1 MTADAPVIRSR
12 LPVTAILSACLFL
25 IGTAAAAVAPYRAL
39 VAIDGLG
46 LSNGV
51 YAIIMTVSSI
61 GTAIA
66 SLVLGYA
73 SDKVADRRILV
84 VACGLIGTIAYG
96 TVYLIPTVLS
106 YVIAFC
112 VILPFG
118 AALFSQTFSYSRSYY
133 DVRRPE
139 RSEFMMSALRSLYAV
154 AWVVAPPIVGW
165 IASSYSIFGVFAI
178 AGLAQGLCTVI
189 YGLLF
194 ADPGSKIGIAGKSSA
209 GAAPPPRIET
219 FRIVGISGVT
229 LLRIAVM
236 LHLTA
241 LPLVL
246 SHDFRAT
253 LGEVGINASLA
264 ALLEVP
270 LMLAWGWVASR
281 WPKDMILALN
291 GLIYA
296 LYMLL
301 VAVAARSVF
310 DVLLLQGINA
320 VATAALVSLN
330 ISYVQEAIKGRVGLS
345 TSLIDVMTVVAGF
358 VSAGAFAVLA
368 TPQSYA
374 GVMLAAAAISAAG
387 AVILVISMAMR
398 RGSLTRTAI

>member
-1 MTADAPVIRSR
+1 MTAAAATTSR
-12 LPVTAILSACLFL
+12 LPVTTILSACLFL

-61 GTAIA
+61 GTAAA
-66 SLVLGYA
+66 SLAMGYV
-73 SDKVADRRILV
+73 SDKVSDRRILV
-84 VACGLIGTIAYG
+84 VACGLIGTIAYAA
-96 TVYLIPTVLS
+96 VYFVPTVLS

-118 AALFSQTFSYSRSYY
+118 GALFSQTFSYSRSYY
-133 DVRRPE
+133 DRHNPE

-154 AWVVAPPIVGW
+154 AWVVAPPVVGF

-178 AGLAQGLCTVI
+178 AGLAQVLCTVI

-194 ADPGSKIGIAGKSSA
+194 ADPGAKIGVAGKK
-209 GAAPPPRIET
+209 AAAAVPPARIET
-219 FRIVGISGVT
+219 FRIVGIGGAT

-246 SHDFRAT
+246 SYDFGAT

-270 LMLAWGWVASR
+270 LMLLWGWAASR
-281 WPKDMILALN
+281 WPKDAILALN

-301 VAVAARSVF
+301 VVVAARTVF

-320 VATAALVSLN
+320 IATAALVSIN

-345 TSLIDVMTVVAGF
+345 TSLIDVMTVIAGF
-358 VSAGAFAVLA
+358 VSAGAFAALA
-368 TPQSYA
+368 SPTSYG
-374 GVMLAAAAISAAG
+374 GVMLAGAALSAGG
-387 AVILVISMAMR
+387 AVVLGASILMR
-398 RGSLTRTAI
+398 RGART

>member
-1 MTADAPVIRSR
+1 MSTEAPAAKTSR
-12 LPVTAILSACLFL
+12 LPVTTILSACLFL

-46 LSNGV
+46 LSNSL
-51 YAIIMTVSSI
+51 YAIIMTVSAA

-66 SLVLGYA
+66 SVAMGYI
-73 SDKVADRRILV
+73 SDKVTDRRILV
-84 VACGLIGTIAYG
+84 TACGIVGTIGYG
-96 TVYLIPTVLS
+96 TVYLVPTVLS

-118 AALFSQTFSYSRSYY
+118 GALFSQTFSYSRSYY
-133 DVRRPE
+133 DERNPD

-154 AWVVAPPIVGW
+154 AWVVAPPVVGW

-178 AGLAQGLCTVI
+178 AGLAQGLCTII

-194 ADPGSKIGIAGKSSA
+194 ADPGAKIGIKSK
-209 GAAPPPRIET
+209 AAKAAVPPARIET
-219 FRIVGISGVT
+219 FRIVGISGVALMRT
-229 LLRIAVM
+229 ALM

-246 SHDFRAT
+246 SHDFGAT
-253 LGEVGINASLA
+253 LSEVGINASLA

-270 LMLAWGWVASR
+270 LMLAWGWAASR
-281 WPKDMILALN
+281 WPKDVILAVN

-296 LYMLL
+296 LYMVL
-301 VAVAARSVF
+301 VVFAARSVF

-320 VATAALVSLN
+320 IATAALVSLN

-345 TSLIDVMTVVAGF
+345 TSLIDVMTVIACF

-368 TPQSYA
+368 APGTYT
-374 GVMLAAAAISAAG
+374 GVMLSGAAISAAG
-387 AVILVISMAMR
+387 AIILGASVVMR
-398 RGSLTRTAI
+398 RGTAG

>member
-1 MTADAPVIRSR
+1 MSVDTRAASK

-46 LSNGV
+46 LSNGI

-61 GTAIA
+61 GTAVA
-66 SLVLGYA
+66 SLVLGYV
-73 SDKVADRRILV
+73 SDKVTDRRVLV
-84 VACGLIGTIAYG
+84 VVCGLIGTIAYA
-96 TVYLIPTVLS
+96 VIYLVPTVLS

-118 AALFSQTFSYSRSYY
+118 GALFSQTFSYSRSYY
-133 DVRRPE
+133 DERNRE
-139 RSEFMMSALRSLYAV
+139 RSEFMMSALRSLYAM

-165 IASSYSIFGVFAI
+165 IASSYSIFGVFAV

-189 YGLLF
+189 FGLLF
-194 ADPGSKIGIAGKSSA
+194 VDPSAKIGVSSKK
-209 GAAPPPRIET
+209 AASNVPPPRIEA

-246 SHDFRAT
+246 SHDFSAT
-253 LGEVGINASLA
+253 LGEVGVNASLA

-270 LMLAWGWVASR
+270 LMLAWGWAASR

-301 VAVAARSVF
+301 VVTVARSVL

-320 VATAALVSLN
+320 IATAALVSLN

-345 TSLIDVMTVVAGF
+345 TSLIDVMTVIAGF
-358 VSAGAFAVLA
+358 VSAAAFAALA
-368 TPQSYA
+368 SPTSYA
-374 GVMLAAAAISAAG
+374 GVMLAGAALSAGG
-387 AVILVISMAMR
+387 AVILGASILMR
-398 RGSLTRTAI
+398 RAMPADKL